1 MVESILLRLPRLK
14 ELKGGSILSA
24 TLSSVLPQ
32 LSITKLHLR
41 QDKSAPLDLLS
52 VLKACASTLR
62 SLILQGL
69 IFGDE
74 LTRDGVTIKTG
85 GEYVSMITLEEV
97 AIVSC
102 VKFPPTSR
110 LIQMPNL
117 KLLYYEG
124 KCAALGECI
133 PSPLKTLVL
142 HDAEVPVNF
151 KTLNVDNICLRMR
164 YGTEPVE
171 HMVNKFTVPS
181 KINHIEI
188 LLTHPGILFDGTN
201 KILTQL
207 EEVQFR

>member
-32 LSITKLHLR
+32 SSITKLHLR

-74 LTRDGVTIKTG
+74 LTRDGVIKTG
-85 GEYVSMITLEEV
+85 GEYVSMSTLEEV

-142 HDAEVPVNF
+142 HDAEVP
-151 KTLNVDNICLRMR
+151 
-164 YGTEPVE
+164 G
-171 HMVNKFTVPS
+171 KFT
-181 KINHIEI
+181 I
-188 LLTHPGILFDGTN
+188 
-201 KILTQL
+201 
-207 EEVQFR
+207 